1 MKNREELYK
10 DITNILSEMFEIP
23 LEKIKGDSKLY
34 EELDLDSIDAVDLV
48 IRLQELTKKKF
59 DPESFKSIRTVDDIV
74 DAACNILKVTP
85 DPSAKGTGNNAARRP
100 FFRRSQKVLSKSRL
114 RATHRP
120 NFPCRPFL
128 ICQPFHGVI
137 AILLLIAPSK
147 CTIAYPCSF

>member
-74 DAACNILKVTP
+74 DAACNILKV
-85 DPSAKGTGNNAARRP
+85 SA
-100 FFRRSQKVLSKSRL
+100 
-114 RATHRP
+114 
-120 NFPCRPFL
+120 
-128 ICQPFHGVI
+128 
-137 AILLLIAPSK
+137 
-147 CTIAYPCSF
+147 